1 MSRLPANKPGDAA
14 RLELLERRLVD
25 LERRTRSTVARGGGP
40 PAEQTAQVVQQ
51 TAHGLTVGQAVR
63 HNGSAWVAAK
73 ADTAANAVVGGIVV
87 AVLSPDVWV
96 LATSGYV
103 TGLSGL
109 TAGSVHYLSAAT
121 AGALTTTA
129 PSIAVSIIQADST
142 TSGVLAALGGASGPG
157 DGTACTVLGRSA
169 NSTGVRAD
177 ISAGTDGTWL
187 GRLSGA
193 LAFVRDVILGTT
205 SNAGSLTIANAT
217 SATAIVISPTLV
229 SAAGKVMSVRE
240 IDVCDAGVAK
250 KMLVLASAPY
260 SI

>member
-14 RLELLERRLVD
+14 RLELLERRLAD

-103 TGLSGL
+103 AGLSGL

-129 PSIAVSIIQADST
+129 PTSNAVAVILADAT
-142 TSGVLAALGGASGPG
+142 TSGVMLALGGSGGGVAPTE
-157 DGTACTVLGRSA
+157 DGTVFCA
-169 NSTGVRAD
+169 NSGGTAGEWVLTVD
-177 ISAGTDGTWL
+177 I
-187 GRLSGA
+187 GR
-193 LAFVRDVILGTT
+193 
-205 SNAGSLTIANAT
+205 NAT
-217 SATAIVISPTLV
+217 SKAGKLQLLSPD
-229 SAAGKVMSVRE
+229 AAGVAVEIDAALVPSSAKKLTVRE
-240 IDVCDAGVAK
+240 IDVCESGAAK
-250 KMLVLASAPY
+250 KILVLASASY
-260 SI
+260 